1 MIKVKALF
9 SLEHY
14 GRRDRGAEFEVSDQH
29 AALLVKRGL
38 AVVLGGVT
46 QRDEVGVVGKAG
58 AVLVDQNAADVLS
71 ALAGITDAQLLR
83 KALEAE
89 HAKGDKARKTVLE
102 ALTSAID
109 TLPKE

>member
-29 AALLVKRGL
+29 APLLVKRGL
-38 AVVLGGVT
+38 AVVLGS
-46 QRDEVGVVGKAG
+46 EVQKADDDVVCKTG
-58 AVLVDQNAADVLS
+58 AMLVDQNAADVLS
-71 ALAGITDAQLLR
+71 SLAGVTDAQLLG

-89 HAKGDKARKTVLE
+89 QAKGDKARKTVVE

-109 TLPKE
+109 MLPKE

>member
-1 MIKVKALF
+1 MIKVRALF
-9 SLEHY
+9 SLEHC

-38 AVVLGGVT
+38 AAVAQDV
-46 QRDEVGVVGKAG
+46 DVGVVGNAG
-58 AVLVDQNAADVLS
+58 AALVDRNAADVLA
-71 ALAGITDAQLLR
+71 ALTLVTDAQLLR

-89 HAKGDKARKTVLE
+89 QAKGEKARKTVLE

-109 TLPKE
+109 ALPKE